1 MPSGMALRLQIQPSA
16 LKSTAAPRAYS
27 WDFSASGRKSPSG
40 SEPDDK
46 LRISDRRQAPKAM
59 PVGWSLRST
68 S

>member
-16 LKSTAAPRAYS
+16 LKSTARRAYS
-27 WDFSASGRKSPSG
+27 WGFSASGRKSPSG